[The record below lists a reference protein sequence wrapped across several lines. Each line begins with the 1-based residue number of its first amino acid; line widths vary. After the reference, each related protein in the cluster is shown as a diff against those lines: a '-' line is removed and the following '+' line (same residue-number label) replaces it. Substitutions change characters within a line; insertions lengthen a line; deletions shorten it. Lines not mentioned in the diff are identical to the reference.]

1 MNSAELPNAAQS
13 DERRKEFEATA
24 KGLVTAAEEQG
35 LVLRLLGS
43 LAFQFHCSAYGYI
56 QKQLGRAYTDIDY
69 ASYHAQSSRMSEFFK
84 AQGFVEDA
92 EVNLYFAGQRLIFHH
107 PAHKLHVDVFFDK
120 LDFCHEIVWNGRLEK
135 DLPTLPLAE
144 LLLEKMQIVRI
155 NEKDIIDTIMLL
167 LEHPLGE
174 HDRETINIALISQLC
189 SRDWGLWRTVTMNL
203 EKVGQLAPNYPQLN
217 VDEKSKVKAQVGEAL
232 DRIQAAPKTM
242 NWKLRAKI
250 GDKVKWYKEVEE
262 VA

>member
-1 MNSAELPNAAQS
+1 MDRTELPDADQS
-13 DERRKEFEATA
+13 DERRTEFEATS

-35 LVLRLLGS
+35 LILRLLGS
-43 LAFQFHCSAYGYI
+43 LAFQMHCSQYGYI

-69 ASYHAQSSRMSEFFK
+69 ASYHTQSSQMSNFFK
-84 AQGFVEDA
+84 AQGFIEDA

-107 PAHKLHVDVFFDK
+107 PSLKLHVDVFFDK

-135 DLPTLPLAE
+135 DSPTIPLAE

-155 NEKDIIDTIMLL
+155 NEKDVIDTIMLL

-189 SRDWGLWRTVTMNL
+189 SHDWGLWRTVTMNL
-203 EKVGQLAPNYPQLN
+203 EKVGQLAQNYPQLN
-217 VDEKSKVKAQVGEAL
+217 LEEKSRVRAQVDQAL
-232 DRIQAAPKTM
+232 DRIHSAPKTM
-242 NWKLRAKI
+242 NWKLRSKL
-250 GDKVKWYKEVEE
+250 GDKVKWYKDVEE
-262 VA
+262 VS